1 MSHDTPKDP
10 GSGGGAKLILI
21 LQMRKL
27 DLRKM
32 GTYRLSQDMPNPRHW
47 PYSAYF
53 DLVFLAD
60 FFLSFETQ

>member
-1 MSHDTPKDP
+1 MSRDTPKDP
-10 GSGGGAKLILI
+10 GSRGGAKLILI

-32 GTYRLSQDMPNPRHW
+32 RTYRLSQDMPNPQHW

-53 DLVFLAD
+53 YLVILAD
-60 FFLSFETQ
+60 FFLSFEAQ